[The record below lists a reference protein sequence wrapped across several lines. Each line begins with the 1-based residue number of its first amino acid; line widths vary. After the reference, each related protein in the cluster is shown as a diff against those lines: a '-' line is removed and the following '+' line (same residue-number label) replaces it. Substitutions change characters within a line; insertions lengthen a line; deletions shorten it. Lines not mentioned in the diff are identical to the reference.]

1 MIDFKPSINFWH
13 DFKSNQTAGMWLFL
27 GSRRS
32 LQIVHPSIMQLIFWG
47 ILGGSANTLFSWLS
61 AGEIGDFNPQGLVSY
76 ALWPFI
82 ALIVGIFLSQR
93 VNNPRLMLVPALLWL
108 VLDTHIALLQS
119 FIQYLG
125 MIDVLPYFFYDYL
138 PNVFMVLFVWQSL
151 AVVWVFLGSRRSLQI
166 VHPSIMQLIFW
177 GILGG
182 SANTLFSWLSAG
194 EIGDFNPQGLVS
206 YALWPFIALIVG
218 IFLSQRVNNPRLM
231 LVPALLWLVLDT
243 HIALL
248 QSFIQYLGMIDVL
261 PYFFYDYL
269 PNVFMVLFV
278 WQSLAVVWVFSRE
291 LKWPWWERALIVLAT
306 LFTLVVWQ
314 MSVTSQPIWKVE
326 ETPPTFAEDAFYAQ
340 SRLLNKALESVQYGE
355 FAQSHWYFLGVAGAS
370 YQDVFRSEVE
380 RIKEQFD
387 TRFGT
392 LGRSMMLVNNPATR
406 TEIPIA
412 SKHSIEMALRRM
424 GQQMNRESDVLFL
437 YMTSHGL
444 PNQFEMENAPLD
456 LTQVDPKWLRETLD
470 ASGIRWRVI
479 VISSCFSGSFVPAL
493 QNDNTLIITASAADR
508 QSFGCTNE
516 ADYTYF
522 GRAFFD
528 QAMREQNSIETAFS
542 QAQKTVSQWETA
554 QGFEPSEPQWSMGK
568 NMELMLPQLEQRLF
582 PPKAVATP

>member
-13 DFKSNQTAGMWLFL
+13 DFKSNQTAGMWLFF

-32 LQIVHPSIMQLIFWG
+32 LQIVRPSILQLVFWG
-47 ILGGSANTLFSWLS
+47 ILGGCANSLFSWLS
-61 AGEIGDFNPQGLVSY
+61 TGRIGEFNAQGLISY

-108 VLDTHIALLQS
+108 VLDTHIMLFQCL
-119 FIQYLG
+119 IQYLG
-125 MIDVLPYFFYDYL
+125 DLDFLPYFLYDYI
-138 PNVFMVLFVWQSL
+138 P
-151 AVVWVFLGSRRSLQI
+151 
-166 VHPSIMQLIFW
+166 
-177 GILGG
+177 
-182 SANTLFSWLSAG
+182 TLF
-194 EIGDFNPQGLVS
+194 I
-206 YALWPFIALIVG
+206 I
-218 IFLSQRVNNPRLM
+218 
-231 LVPALLWLVLDT
+231 
-243 HIALL
+243 
-248 QSFIQYLGMIDVL
+248 
-261 PYFFYDYL
+261 
-269 PNVFMVLFV
+269 LFV

-291 LKWPWWERALIVLAT
+291 LKWPWWERALIMGAT

-314 MSVTSQPIWKVE
+314 VSVKDQPIWKVE
-326 ETPPTFAEDAFYAQ
+326 EVPPSFAEDAFYAQ
-340 SRLLNKALESVQYGE
+340 SRLLNKSLDAVEYGE

-370 YQDVFRSEVE
+370 YQDVFKLEIE

-392 LGRSMMLVNNPATR
+392 YGRSVELINNPATR
-406 TEIPIA
+406 TEIPLA
-412 SKHSIEMALRRM
+412 SKTSMELALRRI

-444 PNQFEMENAPLD
+444 PNVFEMENAPLD
-456 LTQVDPKWLRETLD
+456 LAQVDPKWLKEALD

-479 VISSCFSGSFVPAL
+479 VISSCYSGSFIPAL

-508 QSFGCTNE
+508 QSFGCSNE
-516 ADYTYF
+516 AEYTYF

-528 QAMREQNSIETAFS
+528 QAMREQTSIQAAFNETKA
-542 QAQKTVSQWETA
+542 TVAKWEAA

-568 NMELMLPQLEQRLF
+568 NMALMLPQLEQRLF
-582 PPKAVATP
+582 PPTTTSPATTVTP

>member
-13 DFKSNQTAGMWLFL
+13 DFKSNQTAGMWLFF

-32 LQIVHPSIMQLIFWG
+32 LQIVRPSILQLVFWG
-47 ILGGSANTLFSWLS
+47 ILGGCANSLFSWLS
-61 AGEIGDFNPQGLVSY
+61 TGRIGEFNAQGLISY

-108 VLDTHIALLQS
+108 VLDTHIMLFQCL
-119 FIQYLG
+119 IQYLG
-125 MIDVLPYFFYDYL
+125 DLDFLPYFLYDYI
-138 PNVFMVLFVWQSL
+138 P
-151 AVVWVFLGSRRSLQI
+151 
-166 VHPSIMQLIFW
+166 
-177 GILGG
+177 
-182 SANTLFSWLSAG
+182 TLF
-194 EIGDFNPQGLVS
+194 I
-206 YALWPFIALIVG
+206 I
-218 IFLSQRVNNPRLM
+218 
-231 LVPALLWLVLDT
+231 
-243 HIALL
+243 
-248 QSFIQYLGMIDVL
+248 
-261 PYFFYDYL
+261 
-269 PNVFMVLFV
+269 LFV

-291 LKWPWWERALIVLAT
+291 LKWPWWERALIMGAT

-314 MSVTSQPIWKVE
+314 VSVKDQPIWKVE
-326 ETPPTFAEDAFYAQ
+326 EVPPSFAEDAFYAQ
-340 SRLLNKALESVQYGE
+340 SRLLNKSLDAVEYGE

-370 YQDVFRSEVE
+370 YQDVFKLEIE

-392 LGRSMMLVNNPATR
+392 YGRSVELINNPATR
-406 TEIPIA
+406 TEIPLA
-412 SKHSIEMALRRM
+412 SKTSMELALRRI

-444 PNQFEMENAPLD
+444 PNVFEMENAPLD
-456 LTQVDPKWLRETLD
+456 LAQVDPKWLKEALD

-479 VISSCFSGSFVPAL
+479 VISSCYSGSFIPAL

-508 QSFGCTNE
+508 QSFGCSNE
-516 ADYTYF
+516 AEYTYF

-528 QAMREQNSIETAFS
+528 QAMREQTSIQAAFNETKA
-542 QAQKTVSQWETA
+542 TVAKWEAA

-568 NMELMLPQLEQRLF
+568 NMALMLPQLEQRLF
-582 PPKAVATP
+582 PPTTTAPATTVTP

>member
-13 DFKSNQTAGMWLFL
+13 DFKSNQTAGMWL
-27 GSRRS
+27 
-32 LQIVHPSIMQLIFWG
+32 
-47 ILGGSANTLFSWLS
+47 
-61 AGEIGDFNPQGLVSY
+61 
-76 ALWPFI
+76 
-82 ALIVGIFLSQR
+82 
-93 VNNPRLMLVPALLWL
+93 
-108 VLDTHIALLQS
+108 
-119 FIQYLG
+119 
-125 MIDVLPYFFYDYL
+125 
-138 PNVFMVLFVWQSL
+138 
-151 AVVWVFLGSRRSLQI
+151 FLGSRRSLQI

-340 SRLLNKALESVQYGE
+340 SRLLNKALDSVQYGE

-424 GQQMNRESDVLFL
+424 GQQMIRDSDVLFL

>member
-125 MIDVLPYFFYDYL
+125 M
-138 PNVFMVLFVWQSL
+138 M
-151 AVVWVFLGSRRSLQI
+151 
-166 VHPSIMQLIFW
+166 
-177 GILGG
+177 
-182 SANTLFSWLSAG
+182 
-194 EIGDFNPQGLVS
+194 
-206 YALWPFIALIVG
+206 
-218 IFLSQRVNNPRLM
+218 
-231 LVPALLWLVLDT
+231 
-243 HIALL
+243 
-248 QSFIQYLGMIDVL
+248 DVL

-340 SRLLNKALESVQYGE
+340 SRLLNKALDSVQYGE

-370 YQDVFRSEVE
+370 YQNVFRSEVE

-582 PPKAVATP
+582 PPKSVATP

>member
-13 DFKSNQTAGMWLFL
+13 DFKSNQTAGMWL
-27 GSRRS
+27 
-32 LQIVHPSIMQLIFWG
+32 
-47 ILGGSANTLFSWLS
+47 
-61 AGEIGDFNPQGLVSY
+61 
-76 ALWPFI
+76 
-82 ALIVGIFLSQR
+82 
-93 VNNPRLMLVPALLWL
+93 
-108 VLDTHIALLQS
+108 
-119 FIQYLG
+119 
-125 MIDVLPYFFYDYL
+125 
-138 PNVFMVLFVWQSL
+138 
-151 AVVWVFLGSRRSLQI
+151 FLGSRRSLQI

-406 TEIPIA
+406 TETPIA

-479 VISSCFSGSFVPAL
+479 VISSCFSGSFVSAL

-582 PPKAVATP
+582 PPKAVASP

>member
-13 DFKSNQTAGMWLFL
+13 DFKSNQTAGMWL
-27 GSRRS
+27 
-32 LQIVHPSIMQLIFWG
+32 
-47 ILGGSANTLFSWLS
+47 
-61 AGEIGDFNPQGLVSY
+61 
-76 ALWPFI
+76 
-82 ALIVGIFLSQR
+82 
-93 VNNPRLMLVPALLWL
+93 
-108 VLDTHIALLQS
+108 
-119 FIQYLG
+119 
-125 MIDVLPYFFYDYL
+125 
-138 PNVFMVLFVWQSL
+138 
-151 AVVWVFLGSRRSLQI
+151 FLGSRRSLQI

-568 NMELMLPQLEQRLF
+568 NMELMLPQLEHRLF
-582 PPKAVATP
+582 PPKAVASP